1 MKSNHLYFSREKTR
15 RASLGPDI
23 ETTLKMQLEER
34 NQIIQQLQSDIA
46 SKNIAMENL
55 RQGVDNRVVE
65 KIRELEDVL
74 QERDDLDEARR
85 RLDQQKLALEIKLEE
100 QK

>member
-1 MKSNHLYFSREKTR
+1 
-15 RASLGPDI
+15 
-23 ETTLKMQLEER
+23 MQLEER

>member
-1 MKSNHLYFSREKTR
+1 
-15 RASLGPDI
+15 
-23 ETTLKMQLEER
+23 MQLEER

-55 RQGVDNRVVE
+55 RQGVDNRVME

-85 RLDQQKLALEIKLEE
+85 KLDQQKLALEIKLEE